1 MQTIP
6 FPDPGRPDTRS
17 TTRFMLWVAGQQ
29 WRTQVLGM
37 LAGMFWMLA
46 IALVPAAVGKGVDDG
61 IVPGDHG
68 GLVRWSL
75 VLLGLG
81 AVCAATAAI
90 RHYFAVYNWL
100 FASYRGAQLTAQ
112 GAERAGP
119 ALTRTMPS
127 GEVVAVF
134 ANDVMRLGGLYDVM
148 GRLAGAV
155 VSYAVVGAI
164 LLAASPALGL
174 LVLLGGP
181 VMLASLS
188 LIVRPLQ
195 RRQARQRE
203 EAGRLTTLG
212 ADTVAGLRVL
222 RGIGGEQTFL
232 RRYEQQSGKVRERGF
247 QVAGIQAALDSAEVL
262 IPGIFVVLVTWLGA
276 REAVTG
282 GITAGQLVAF
292 YGYTAFLTM
301 PLQTAIEVVDR
312 GIRAQIAAGKMLR
325 VLAIQPDHD
334 AAKPSTVPVPAA
346 DADLVDPLSGTVVR
360 GGRLTAIV
368 SARPEESS
376 AVADRLGRHGPGP
389 HQTTWGGARLDD
401 LSIADVRRHIVVSEP
416 DPRLFTGVLRD
427 QLRGTIPGR
436 GDRVGGDRVGGDG
449 VRGNGARGNGA
460 RGNGV
465 GGDRVRGNGVGGDRV
480 GGNAADGDRD
490 VMAAL
495 TTASALD
502 VLDAVADGLDG
513 TVEER
518 GRSYSGGQR
527 QRLALSRALLTD
539 APVLVLVEPTSA
551 VDAHTEARIAE
562 RLAEHRR
569 GRTTVVTTVSPL
581 LLGQADE
588 VVLLEDGLATATGTH
603 RELLDHP
610 AYRHIVIRGEE
621 DDQ

>member
-17 TTRFMLWVAGQQ
+17 TTQFMLWVGRQQ

-37 LAGMFWMLA
+37 LAGMAWMLA

-61 IVPGDHG
+61 IVPGDLG
-68 GLVRWSL
+68 GLVRWAL
-75 VLLGLG
+75 VLIGLG
-81 AVCAATAAI
+81 AICAVTAAI

-100 FASYRGAQLTAQ
+100 FASYRGAQLTAR

-148 GRLAGAV
+148 GRFSGAV

-164 LLAASPALGL
+164 LLAASPALGW

-232 RRYEQQSGKVRERGF
+232 RRYEQQSARVRERGF

-282 GITAGQLVAF
+282 DITAGQLVAF

-325 VLAIQPDHD
+325 VMAVQPDHD
-334 AAKPSTVPVPAA
+334 AARPGTVPVPSA
-346 DADLVDPLSGTVVR
+346 DADLVDPLSGTVIR
-360 GGRLTAIV
+360 GGLLTAIV

-389 HQTTWGGARLDD
+389 HQTTWGGVRLDD
-401 LSIADVRRHIVVSEP
+401 LSIADVRRHVVVSEP
-416 DPRLFTGVLRD
+416 DPRLFTGVLRE
-427 QLRGTIPGR
+427 QLGGHAHGR
-436 GDRVGGDRVGGDG
+436 
-449 VRGNGARGNGA
+449 A
-460 RGNGV
+460 
-465 GGDRVRGNGVGGDRV
+465 
-480 GGNAADGDRD
+480 AADRE
-490 VMAAL
+490 VLSAL

-527 QRLALSRALLTD
+527 QRLALSRALLTE

-551 VDAHTEARIAE
+551 VDAHTEARIAG

-581 LLGQADE
+581 LLGQAD
-588 VVLLEDGLATATGTH
+588 VVVVLEDGLATLTGTH
-603 RELLDHP
+603 RELLDHA

>member
-1 MQTIP
+1 MREIP

-17 TTRFMLWVAGQQ
+17 TLRFMVWVAREQ

-37 LAGMFWMLA
+37 ITGMVWMVS
-46 IALVPAAVGKGVDDG
+46 IALIPAAVGRGVDEG
-61 IVPGDHG
+61 IVPGDRD
-68 GLVRWSL
+68 GLLRWAL
-75 VLLGLG
+75 ALLGLG
-81 AVCAATAAI
+81 AIAAAGAAA
-90 RHYFAVYNWL
+90 RHFFAVHNWL
-100 FASYRGAQLTAQ
+100 YASYRGAQLAAD

-119 ALTRTMPS
+119 ALTRTMPA
-127 GEVVAVF
+127 GEVVTVF
-134 ANDVMRLGGLYDVM
+134 ANDVMRLGGLYDAL
-148 GRLAGAV
+148 GRLSGAV
-155 VSYAVVGAI
+155 ASYLVVGAI
-164 LLAASPALGL
+164 LLAASPPLGW

-181 VMLASLS
+181 VMLAGLT

-195 RRQARQRE
+195 RRQALQRE

-232 RRYEQQSGKVRERGF
+232 RRYEEQSQRVRVQGF
-247 QVAGIQAALDSAEVL
+247 RVAGIQAALDSAQVL
-262 IPGIFVVLVTWLGA
+262 LPGIFVVVVTWLGA
-276 REAVTG
+276 RQAIAGE
-282 GITAGQLVAF
+282 ISAGQLVAF

-312 GIRAQIAAGKMLR
+312 GIRAHIAAAKVLR
-325 VLAIQPDHD
+325 VIAVNPDHD
-334 AAKPSTVPVPAA
+334 PLKPGTAALPAV

-360 GGRLTAIV
+360 GGRFTALV
-368 SARPEESS
+368 SARPEETS

-389 HQTTWGGARLDD
+389 HQTTWGATRLDD

-427 QLRGTIPGR
+427 QLLGSAATGEPRPDTER
-436 GDRVGGDRVGGDG
+436 RVDR
-449 VRGNGARGNGA
+449 
-460 RGNGV
+460 
-465 GGDRVRGNGVGGDRV
+465 
-480 GGNAADGDRD
+480 
-490 VMAAL
+490 AL
-495 TTASALD
+495 ATASAVD
-502 VLDAVADGLDG
+502 VLDAVPDGLDG

-527 QRLALSRALLTD
+527 QRMALARALLTD
-539 APVLVLVEPTSA
+539 APVLVLVEATSA

-562 RLAEHRR
+562 RLVQHRR

-588 VVLLEDGLATATGTH
+588 VVLLEDGLATARGTH

-610 AYRHIVIRGEE
+610 AYRHIVLRGEE
-621 DDQ
+621 DD

>member
-17 TTRFMLWVAGQQ
+17 TTRFMLWVGRQQ

-37 LAGMFWMLA
+37 LAGMAWMLA

-61 IVPGDHG
+61 IVPGDLG
-68 GLVRWSL
+68 GLVRWAL
-75 VLLGLG
+75 VLIGLG
-81 AVCAATAAI
+81 AICAVTAAI

-148 GRLAGAV
+148 GRFSGAV

-164 LLAASPALGL
+164 LLAASPALGW

-232 RRYEQQSGKVRERGF
+232 RRYEQQSARVRERGF

-282 GITAGQLVAF
+282 DITAGQLVAF

-325 VLAIQPDHD
+325 VMAVQPDHD
-334 AAKPSTVPVPAA
+334 AARPSTVPVPPA
-346 DADLVDPLSGTVVR
+346 DADLVDPLSGTVIR
-360 GGRLTAIV
+360 GGLLTAIV

-389 HQTTWGGARLDD
+389 HQTTWGGVRLDD
-401 LSIADVRRHIVVSEP
+401 LSIADVRRHVVVSEP
-416 DPRLFTGVLRD
+416 DPRLFTGVLRE
-427 QLRGTIPGR
+427 QLSGHANGR
-436 GDRVGGDRVGGDG
+436 PS
-449 VRGNGARGNGA
+449 
-460 RGNGV
+460 
-465 GGDRVRGNGVGGDRV
+465 
-480 GGNAADGDRD
+480 ADGTGGGHADRE
-490 VMAAL
+490 VLAAL

-527 QRLALSRALLTD
+527 QRLALSRALLTE

-551 VDAHTEARIAE
+551 VDAHTEARIAG

-588 VVLLEDGLATATGTH
+588 VVVLEDGLVTLTGTH

>member
-1 MQTIP
+1 
-6 FPDPGRPDTRS
+6 
-17 TTRFMLWVAGQQ
+17 MLWVGRQQ

-37 LAGMFWMLA
+37 LAGMAWMLA

-61 IVPGDHG
+61 IVPGDLG
-68 GLVRWSL
+68 GLVRWAL
-75 VLLGLG
+75 VLIGLG
-81 AVCAATAAI
+81 AICAVTAAI

-148 GRLAGAV
+148 GRFSGAV

-164 LLAASPALGL
+164 LLAASPALGW

-181 VMLASLS
+181 VMLASLA
-188 LIVRPLQ
+188 LIGRPLQ
-195 RRQARQRE
+195 RRQARPRE

-232 RRYEQQSGKVRERGF
+232 RRYEQQSARVRERGF

-282 GITAGQLVAF
+282 DITAGQLVAF

-325 VLAIQPDHD
+325 VMAVQPDHD
-334 AAKPSTVPVPAA
+334 ASKASTAGVPAD
-346 DADLVDPLSGTVVR
+346 DADLVDPLSGAVIR
-360 GGRLTAIV
+360 GGLLTAIV

-389 HQTTWGGARLDD
+389 HQTTWGGVRLDD
-401 LSIADVRRHIVVSEP
+401 LSIAEVRRHVVVSEP

-427 QLRGTIPGR
+427 QLRGDTTRRPAATDAGGGSTGS
-436 GDRVGGDRVGGDG
+436 GDREVL
-449 VRGNGARGNGA
+449 
-460 RGNGV
+460 
-465 GGDRVRGNGVGGDRV
+465 
-480 GGNAADGDRD
+480 
-490 VMAAL
+490 AAL

-502 VLDAVADGLDG
+502 VLEAVADGLDG

-527 QRLALSRALLTD
+527 QRLALSRALLTE

-551 VDAHTEARIAE
+551 VDAHTEARIAG

-588 VVLLEDGLATATGTH
+588 VILLEDGLATATGTH
-603 RELLDHP
+603 HELLDHP

>member
-6 FPDPGRPDTRS
+6 FPDTGRPDTRS
-17 TTRFMLWVAGQQ
+17 TTRFMLWVGRQQ
-29 WRTQVLGM
+29 WRTQSLGM
-37 LAGMFWMLA
+37 LAGMAWMLA

-61 IVPGDHG
+61 IVPGDLG
-68 GLVRWSL
+68 GLVRWAL
-75 VLLGLG
+75 VLIGLG
-81 AVCAATAAI
+81 AICAVMAAT

-100 FASYRGAQLTAQ
+100 FASYRGAQLTAE

-148 GRLAGAV
+148 GRFAGAI
-155 VSYAVVGAI
+155 VSYAVVGMI
-164 LLAASPALGL
+164 LLAASPALGW

-232 RRYEQQSGKVRERGF
+232 RRYEQQSARVRDRGF

-282 GITAGQLVAF
+282 DITAGQLVAF

-325 VLAIQPDHD
+325 VMAVRPDHD
-334 AAKPSTVPVPAA
+334 AAKPGSVPVPDA
-346 DADLVDPLSGTVVR
+346 DADLVDPLSGAVVR

-368 SARPEESS
+368 SARPEESA

-389 HQTTWGGARLDD
+389 HQTTWGGTRLDD
-401 LSIADVRRHIVVSEP
+401 LSIGDVRRHIVVSEP

-427 QLRGTIPGR
+427 QLLGDADSGQAGT
-436 GDRVGGDRVGGDG
+436 DRTTGADRE
-449 VRGNGARGNGA
+449 
-460 RGNGV
+460 
-465 GGDRVRGNGVGGDRV
+465 
-480 GGNAADGDRD
+480 

-495 TTASALD
+495 TAASALD
-502 VLDAVADGLDG
+502 VLDAVQDGLDG

-588 VVLLEDGLATATGTH
+588 VVLLEDGLATTTGTH
-603 RELLDHP
+603 RELLAQP

>member
-17 TTRFMLWVAGQQ
+17 TTRFMLWVGRQQ

-37 LAGMFWMLA
+37 LAGMAWMLA

-61 IVPGDHG
+61 IVPGDLG
-68 GLVRWSL
+68 GLVRWAL
-75 VLLGLG
+75 VLIGLG
-81 AVCAATAAI
+81 AICAATAAI

-148 GRLAGAV
+148 GRFSGAV

-164 LLAASPALGL
+164 LLAASPALGW

-232 RRYEQQSGKVRERGF
+232 RRYEQQSARVRERGF

-282 GITAGQLVAF
+282 DITAGQLVAF

-325 VLAIQPDHD
+325 VMAVQPDHD
-334 AAKPSTVPVPAA
+334 AAKPSTVALPAA
-346 DADLVDPLSGTVVR
+346 DADLVDPLSGTVIR

-389 HQTTWGGARLDD
+389 HQTTWGGVRLDD
-401 LSIADVRRHIVVSEP
+401 LSIGDVRRHVVVSEP

-427 QLRGTIPGR
+427 QLRGGPGR
-436 GDRVGGDRVGGDG
+436 RPAAGGAGSDPGTGSDHGGDREVL
-449 VRGNGARGNGA
+449 
-460 RGNGV
+460 
-465 GGDRVRGNGVGGDRV
+465 
-480 GGNAADGDRD
+480 
-490 VMAAL
+490 AAL

-527 QRLALSRALLTD
+527 QRLALSRALLTE

-551 VDAHTEARIAE
+551 VDAHTEARIAG

-569 GRTTVVTTVSPL
+569 GRTTVITTVSPL

-588 VVLLEDGLATATGTH
+588 VVVLEDGLATLTGTH

-610 AYRHIVIRGEE
+610 TYRHIVIRGEE

>member
-1 MQTIP
+1 MSPPPHTVVTLMQTIP

-17 TTRFMLWVAGQQ
+17 TTRFMLWVGRQQ

-37 LAGMFWMLA
+37 LAGMAWMLA

-61 IVPGDHG
+61 IVPGDLG
-68 GLVRWSL
+68 GLVRWAL
-75 VLLGLG
+75 VLIGLG
-81 AVCAATAAI
+81 AVCAVTAAI

-100 FASYRGAQLTAQ
+100 FASYRGAQLTAE
-112 GAERAGP
+112 GADRAGP
-119 ALTRTMPS
+119 ALTRAMPS

-148 GRLAGAV
+148 GRFSGAV

-164 LLAASPALGL
+164 LLAASPPLGW

-203 EAGRLTTLG
+203 EAGHLTTLG

-232 RRYEQQSGKVRERGF
+232 RRYEQQSARVRERGF

-276 REAVTG
+276 REAVAG
-282 GITAGQLVAF
+282 DLTAGQLVAF

-325 VLAIQPDHD
+325 VMAVQPDHD
-334 AAKPSTVPVPAA
+334 ATKPSTVPVPSA
-346 DADLVDPLSGTVVR
+346 DADLVDPLSGTVIR

-389 HQTTWGGARLDD
+389 HQTTWGGVRLDD
-401 LSIADVRRHIVVSEP
+401 LSIADVRGHIVVSEP

-427 QLRGTIPGR
+427 QLRGDAHRTHSAE
-436 GDRVGGDRVGGDG
+436 
-449 VRGNGARGNGA
+449 GNGHSP
-460 RGNGV
+460 
-465 GGDRVRGNGVGGDRV
+465 DREVL
-480 GGNAADGDRD
+480 
-490 VMAAL
+490 AAL

-527 QRLALSRALLTD
+527 QRLALSRALLTE

-551 VDAHTEARIAE
+551 VDAHTEARIAG

-588 VVLLEDGLATATGTH
+588 VVVLEDGLATLTGTH
-603 RELLDHP
+603 RELLEHP